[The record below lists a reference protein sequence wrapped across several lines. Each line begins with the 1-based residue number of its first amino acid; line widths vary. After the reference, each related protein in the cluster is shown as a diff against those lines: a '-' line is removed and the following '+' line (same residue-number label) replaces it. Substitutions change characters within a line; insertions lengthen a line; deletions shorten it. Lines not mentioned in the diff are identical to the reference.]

1 MKEVKYYYSKPV
13 HVRTLPVITD
23 DNGEVIYI
31 MDKVSVKSKKVPRVT
46 VASVYDTD
54 TNRMTFGVAVCSPK
68 DVFEKKIGREIAL
81 KRAEESTNAVIVTK
95 RRKIRETS
103 RTHANEL
110 IANALSRYV
119 HIDL

>member
-103 RTHANEL
+103 RNHANEL